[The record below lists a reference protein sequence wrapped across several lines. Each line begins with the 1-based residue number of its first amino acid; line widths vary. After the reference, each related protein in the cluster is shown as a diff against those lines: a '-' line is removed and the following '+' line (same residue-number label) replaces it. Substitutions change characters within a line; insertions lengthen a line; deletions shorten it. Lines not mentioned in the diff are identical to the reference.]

1 MTMKGLHPEIGHYW
15 QRVCTSAEQT
25 YESYLKDLSYT
36 RVSILPTEV
45 LARTSIEERIESILK
60 MMLTNIVPQSILR
73 QCDDRED
80 VSCAQILYRTIV
92 FAGPASKDD
101 YLKMVD
107 TLTKPRVIELGKLYD
122 AMIQFRFARTRL
134 RKYGY
139 REPEPSQLFETL
151 RTASTA
157 LSDKEPELYFRFQH
171 YLMKHSSVNGLVN
184 EQMYTRCMICL

>member
-1 MTMKGLHPEIGHYW
+1 MTKLKFPSSCYEPLKYEKWIMSVSTTMRGLHPEIGHYW
-15 QRVCTSAEQT
+15 RRVCTSAEQT

-107 TLTKPRVIELGKLYD
+107 TL
-122 AMIQFRFARTRL
+122 
-134 RKYGY
+134 
-139 REPEPSQLFETL
+139 
-151 RTASTA
+151 
-157 LSDKEPELYFRFQH
+157 
-171 YLMKHSSVNGLVN
+171 N
-184 EQMYTRCMICL
+184 

>member
-1 MTMKGLHPEIGHYW
+1 
-15 QRVCTSAEQT
+15 
-25 YESYLKDLSYT
+25 
-36 RVSILPTEV
+36 
-45 LARTSIEERIESILK
+45 
-60 MMLTNIVPQSILR
+60 MLTNIVPQSIIR

-122 AMIQFRFARTRL
+122 AMIQFRFARAGS

-139 REPEPSQLFETL
+139 REPELSQLFETL
-151 RTASTA
+151 STASTA
-157 LSDKEPELYFRFQH
+157 
-171 YLMKHSSVNGLVN
+171 
-184 EQMYTRCMICL
+184 

>member
-1 MTMKGLHPEIGHYW
+1 M
-15 QRVCTSAEQT
+15 
-25 YESYLKDLSYT
+25 
-36 RVSILPTEV
+36 
-45 LARTSIEERIESILK
+45 
-60 MMLTNIVPQSILR
+60 TNIVPQSIIR

-107 TLTKPRVIELGKLYD
+107 TLTEPRVIELGKLYD

-139 REPEPSQLFETL
+139 REPEPSQVFETM

-157 LSDKEPELYFRFQH
+157 IKLWFFC
-171 YLMKHSSVNGLVN
+171 
-184 EQMYTRCMICL
+184 T